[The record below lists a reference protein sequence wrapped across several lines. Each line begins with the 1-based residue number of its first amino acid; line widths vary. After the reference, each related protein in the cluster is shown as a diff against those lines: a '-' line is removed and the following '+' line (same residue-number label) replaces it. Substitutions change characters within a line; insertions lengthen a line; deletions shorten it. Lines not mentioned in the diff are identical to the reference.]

1 MILELYPYELEHIE
15 TLRRH
20 ASECM
25 VLLKANGDF
34 PLSKNGEIALYG
46 SGSRQTIKGG
56 TGSGDV
62 NSRFYVTVEQGLEKA
77 GFNITTKDWM
87 DRYDRVQELAHQEFV
102 AGIKF
107 KAQATGVPAIM
118 LGMGAVMPEPEYELP
133 IEGAGDTAIYVLSR
147 NSGEGSDRN
156 VVGGDVLLTET
167 EIRDIRAIANTYK
180 QFMLVLNVGGVV
192 DLTPVIEVPNI
203 LILSQLGVVTGDALA
218 DVLLGK
224 NCPSGKLTT
233 TWAAWEDYSPI
244 GDFGLEDDTRYRE
257 GVYVGYRYFD
267 SVSQTPLF
275 PFGFG
280 LSYTKF
286 SIVESVASLDGSRV
300 NVNVTVKNVG
310 STSGKEVVQL
320 YVSVPSGKLDQ
331 PFQTLVAFAKTEE
344 LDAGQGQQIML
355 SFAMEELTSYDTERT
370 VDVLEAGDYLLRV
383 GSSSRDTQICGI
395 VRMNQEV
402 ITRQLSHAGGTPDFE
417 DWKPEAQQWTYAGE
431 SDKRANAPVLI
442 LSADD
447 FVAGVNPAVPEIDSA
462 VRNMVEGLSDS
473 ELAWLCIGNYRSGN
487 ESGSVIGNAAFT
499 VAGAAGE
506 TTTRLKEKGIPSLVM
521 SDGPAGLRLSRQYG
535 IDELGVYA
543 VGESIP
549 PTLVDFMDDTVM
561 AALGFQKSGGVER
574 SGRIFDQYC
583 TALPIG
589 TALAQSWN
597 LDFCRACGD
606 IVGDEMER
614 FGVHLWL
621 APAFNIHRSPLCG
634 RNYEYFSEDPLISG
648 RVAAAITRGVQ
659 SHPGCGVTIKHY
671 VANDQETNR
680 FRSNSV
686 VSERALRDIYL
697 RGFKICIE
705 ESQPYA
711 LMTSYNLLNGVH
723 TSERKDIITG
733 ILREEWGFDGIVMSD
748 WVVNG
753 VQHGIK
759 KYPYATAAKSIK
771 AGNDVMMPGGEADH
785 TDVLTALAGT
795 NKAVTLTRDEVQG
808 SAARIIHIVLRLA
821 GVKTRP
827 SIIIEKGV

>member
-1 MILELYPYELEHIE
+1 
-15 TLRRH
+15 
-20 ASECM
+20 M
-25 VLLKANGDF
+25 VLLKTNGDF
-34 PLSKNGEIALYG
+34 PLRNTGEIALYG

-62 NSRFYVTVEQGLEKA
+62 NSRFYVTVEQGLENA
-77 GFNITTKDWM
+77 GFTITTKDWI
-87 DRYDRVQELAHQEFV
+87 DRYDRVQKQAHQEFV
-102 AGIKF
+102 AGIKS

-133 IEGAGDTAIYVLSR
+133 FEGAGDTAIYVLSR
-147 NSGEGSDRN
+147 ISGEGSDRN
-156 VVGGDVLLTET
+156 AVDGDLKLTQT
-167 EIRDIRAIANTYK
+167 EIRDILNLAKTYSH
-180 QFMLVLNVGGVV
+180 FMLVLNVGGVV
-192 DLTPVIEVPNI
+192 DLTPVLEVPNI

-218 DVLLGK
+218 DVLLGQSY
-224 NCPSGKLTT
+224 PSGKLTA
-233 TWAAWEDYSPI
+233 TWSAWDDYSQI
-244 GDFGLEDDTRYRE
+244 GDFGQEDDTRYRE

-267 SVSQTPLF
+267 SAAKTPLF
-275 PFGFG
+275 PFGYG
-280 LSYTKF
+280 LGYTQF
-286 SIVESVASLDGSRV
+286 RIVESVVSLDGSH
-300 NVNVTVKNVG
+300 VNVTVTVKNMG

-331 PFQTLVAFAKTEE
+331 PFQTLAAFAKTEE
-344 LDAGQGQQIML
+344 LAAAQSQQVTL
-355 SFAMEELTSYDTERT
+355 SFAMEELSSFDTERA

-383 GSSSRDTQICGI
+383 GNSSRDTRICGI
-395 VRMNQEV
+395 IRMDQEL
-402 ITRQLSHAGGTPDFE
+402 IIRQLSHAGGTPDFD

-431 SDKRANAPVLI
+431 ADERANAPVLV
-442 LSADD
+442 LSANA
-447 FVAGVNPAVPEIDSA
+447 FAAVLKPVVPEIDSA
-462 VRNMVEGLSDS
+462 VRDLVEGLSDS
-473 ELAWLCIGNYRSGN
+473 ELAWLCVGHYRSGN
-487 ESGSVIGNAAFT
+487 ESGSVIGNAAFA

-506 TTTRLKEKGIPSLVM
+506 TTTRLKEKGVPSLVM

-535 IDELGVYA
+535 VDESGVYA
-543 VGESIP
+543 VGDSIP
-549 PTLVDFMDDTVM
+549 SALLDYMDDTVM
-561 AALGFQKSGGVER
+561 EALGLQKSGEAER

-606 IVGDEMER
+606 IVGDEMKR

-648 RVAAAITRGVQ
+648 RVAAAITLGVQ
-659 SHPGCGVTIKHY
+659 RHPGCGVTIKHY
-671 VANDQETNR
+671 VANNQETNR

-686 VSERALRDIYL
+686 VSERALRDIYM

-705 ESQPYA
+705 ESQPHT

-723 TSERKDIITG
+723 TSERKDIIDG
-733 ILREEWGFDGIVMSD
+733 VLREEWGFDGIVISD
-748 WVVNG
+748 WVVGG
-753 VQHGIK
+753 VQHGVK

-771 AGNDVMMPGGEADH
+771 AGNDVMMPGGEMDY

-795 NKAVTLTRDEVQG
+795 NKAVMLTRKEVQDCA
-808 SAARIIHIVLRLA
+808 SRIIRIALRLTEA
-821 GVKTRP
+821 QTEP
-827 SIIIEKGV
+827 SIINGMGV

>member
-1 MILELYPYELEHIE
+1 MELYPYELEHID
-15 TLRRH
+15 TLRNH

-25 VLLKANGDF
+25 VLLKTNGDF
-34 PLSKNGEIALYG
+34 PLRNIGEIALYG

-62 NSRFYVTVEQGLEKA
+62 NSRFYVTVEQGLENA
-77 GFNITTKDWM
+77 GFTITTKDWM
-87 DRYDRVQELAHQEFV
+87 DRYDRVQKQAHQEFV
-102 AGIKF
+102 AGIKS

-133 IEGAGDTAIYVLSR
+133 FEGAGDTAIYVLSR
-147 NSGEGSDRN
+147 ISGEGSDRN
-156 VVGGDVLLTET
+156 AVDGDLKLTQT
-167 EIRDIRAIANTYK
+167 EIRDILNLAKTYSH
-180 QFMLVLNVGGVV
+180 FMLVLNVGGVV
-192 DLTPVIEVPNI
+192 DLTPVLEVSNI

-218 DVLLGK
+218 DVLLGQSY
-224 NCPSGKLTT
+224 PSGKLTA
-233 TWAAWEDYSPI
+233 TWSAWDDYSPI
-244 GDFGLEDDTRYRE
+244 GDFGQEDDTRYRE
-257 GVYVGYRYFD
+257 GIYVGYRYFD
-267 SVSQTPLF
+267 SIAKTPLF
-275 PFGFG
+275 PFGYG
-280 LSYTKF
+280 LGYTQF
-286 SIVESVASLDGSRV
+286 CIVESVVSLDGSH
-300 NVNVTVKNVG
+300 VNVTVTVKNMG

-331 PFQTLVAFAKTEE
+331 PFQTLAAFAKTEE
-344 LDAGQGQQIML
+344 LAAAQSQQVTL
-355 SFAMEELTSYDTERT
+355 SFAMEELSSFDTERA

-383 GSSSRDTQICGI
+383 GNSSRDTRICGI
-395 VRMNQEV
+395 IRMDQEL
-402 ITRQLSHAGGTPDFE
+402 IIRQLSHAGGTPDFD

-431 SDKRANAPVLI
+431 ADERANAPVLD
-442 LSADD
+442 LSANA
-447 FVAGVNPAVPEIDSA
+447 FAAVLKPVVPEIDSA
-462 VRNMVEGLSDS
+462 VRDLVEGLSDS
-473 ELAWLCIGNYRSGN
+473 ELAWLCVGHYRSGN
-487 ESGSVIGNAAFT
+487 ESGSVIGNAAFA

-506 TTTRLKEKGIPSLVM
+506 TTTRLKEKGVPSLIM
-521 SDGPAGLRLSRQYG
+521 ADGPAGLRLSRQYG
-535 IDELGVYA
+535 VDESGVYA
-543 VGESIP
+543 VGDSIP
-549 PTLVDFMDDTVM
+549 SALLDFMDDTVM
-561 AALGFQKSGGVER
+561 QALGLQNSGGAER

-648 RVAAAITRGVQ
+648 RVAAAITLGVQ
-659 SHPGCGVTIKHY
+659 RHPGCGVTIKHY
-671 VANDQETNR
+671 VANNQETNR

-686 VSERALRDIYL
+686 VSERALRDIYM

-705 ESQPYA
+705 ESQPHT

-723 TSERKDIITG
+723 TSERKDIIDG
-733 ILREEWGFDGIVMSD
+733 VLREEWGFDGIVISD
-748 WVVNG
+748 WVVGG
-753 VQHGIK
+753 VQHGVK

-771 AGNDVMMPGGEADH
+771 AGNDVMMPGGEMDY

-795 NKAVTLTRDEVQG
+795 NNAVTLTRKEVQDCA
-808 SAARIIHIVLRLA
+808 SRIIRLALRLTEA
-821 GVKTRP
+821 QTEP
-827 SIIIEKGV
+827 SIINGMGV

>member
-1 MILELYPYELEHIE
+1 MELYPYELEHMK
-15 TLRRH
+15 TLRSN

-25 VLLKANGDF
+25 VLLKTNGDF
-34 PLSKNGEIALYG
+34 PLRNTGEIALFG

-62 NSRFYVTVEQGLEKA
+62 NSRFYVTVEQGLENA
-77 GFNITTKDWM
+77 GFTITTKDWM
-87 DRYDRVQELAHQEFV
+87 DRYDCVQKQAHQEFV
-102 AGIKF
+102 AGIKS

-133 IEGAGDTAIYVLSR
+133 FEAVGDTAIYVLSR
-147 NSGEGSDRN
+147 ISGEGSDRN
-156 VVGGDVLLTET
+156 AVDGDLKLTQT
-167 EIRDIRAIANTYK
+167 EIRDILNLAKTYK
-180 QFMLVLNVGGVV
+180 HFMLVLNVGGVV
-192 DLTPVIEVPNI
+192 DLTPVLEVPNI

-218 DVLLGK
+218 DVLLGQSY
-224 NCPSGKLTT
+224 PSGKLTA
-233 TWAAWEDYSPI
+233 TWSAWGDYSQI
-244 GDFGLEDDTRYRE
+244 GDFGQQDDTRYRE

-267 SVSQTPLF
+267 SAAKTPLF
-275 PFGFG
+275 PFGYG
-280 LSYTKF
+280 LGYTQF
-286 SIVESVASLDGSRV
+286 SIVESVVSLDGSH
-300 NVNVTVKNVG
+300 VNVTVTVKNMG

-331 PFQTLVAFAKTEE
+331 PFQMLAAFTKTKE
-344 LDAGQGQQIML
+344 LAAAQSQQVTL
-355 SFAMEELTSYDTERT
+355 SFAMEELSSFDTERA
-370 VDVLEAGDYLLRV
+370 VDVLEAGDYLLRE
-383 GSSSRDTQICGI
+383 GNSSRDTRICGI
-395 VRMNQEV
+395 IRMDQEL
-402 ITRQLSHAGGTPDFE
+402 IIRQLSHAGGTPDFD

-431 SDKRANAPVLI
+431 ADERANAPVLN
-442 LSADD
+442 LSANA
-447 FVAGVNPAVPEIDSA
+447 FAAVLKPVVPEIDSA
-462 VRNMVEGLSDS
+462 VRDLVEGLSDS
-473 ELAWLCIGNYRSGN
+473 ELAWLCVGHYRSGN
-487 ESGSVIGNAAFT
+487 ESGSVIGNAAFA

-506 TTTRLKEKGIPSLVM
+506 TTTRLKEKGVPSLVM

-535 IDELGVYA
+535 VDESGVYA
-543 VGESIP
+543 VGDSIP
-549 PTLVDFMDDTVM
+549 SALLDFMDDTVM
-561 AALGFQKSGGVER
+561 QALGLQKSGGAER

-648 RVAAAITRGVQ
+648 RVAAAITLGVQ
-659 SHPGCGVTIKHY
+659 RHPGCGVTIKHY
-671 VANDQETNR
+671 VANNQETNR
-680 FRSNSV
+680 FRTNSV
-686 VSERALRDIYL
+686 VSERALRDIYM

-705 ESQPYA
+705 ESQPHT

-723 TSERKDIITG
+723 TSERKDIIDG
-733 ILREEWGFDGIVMSD
+733 VLREEWGFDGIVISD
-748 WVVNG
+748 WVVGG
-753 VQHGIK
+753 VQHGVK

-771 AGNDVMMPGGEADH
+771 AGNDVMMPGGEADY

-795 NKAVTLTRDEVQG
+795 NKAVTLTRKEVQDC
-808 SAARIIHIVLRLA
+808 AARIIHIALRLTEA
-821 GVKTRP
+821 QTEP
-827 SIIIEKGV
+827 SIINGMGV

>member
-1 MILELYPYELEHIE
+1 MK
-15 TLRRH
+15 T
-20 ASECM
+20 
-25 VLLKANGDF
+25 NGDF
-34 PLSKNGEIALYG
+34 PLRNTGEIALYG

-62 NSRFYVTVEQGLEKA
+62 NSRFYVTVEQGLENA
-77 GFNITTKDWM
+77 GFTITTKDWI
-87 DRYDRVQELAHQEFV
+87 DRYDRVQKQAHQEFV
-102 AGIKF
+102 AGIKS

-133 IEGAGDTAIYVLSR
+133 FEGAGDTAIYVLSR
-147 NSGEGSDRN
+147 ISGEGSDRN
-156 VVGGDVLLTET
+156 AVDGDLKLTQT
-167 EIRDIRAIANTYK
+167 EIRDILNLAKTYSH
-180 QFMLVLNVGGVV
+180 FMLVLNVGGVV
-192 DLTPVIEVPNI
+192 DLTPVLEVPNI

-218 DVLLGK
+218 DVLLGQSY
-224 NCPSGKLTT
+224 PSGKLTA
-233 TWAAWEDYSPI
+233 TWSAWDDYSQI
-244 GDFGLEDDTRYRE
+244 GDFGQEDDTRYRE

-267 SVSQTPLF
+267 SAAKTPLF
-275 PFGFG
+275 PFGYG
-280 LSYTKF
+280 LGYTQF
-286 SIVESVASLDGSRV
+286 RIVESVVSLDGSH
-300 NVNVTVKNVG
+300 VNVTVTVKNMG

-331 PFQTLVAFAKTEE
+331 PFQTLAAFAKTEE
-344 LDAGQGQQIML
+344 LAAAQSQQVTL
-355 SFAMEELTSYDTERT
+355 SFAMEELSSFDTERA

-383 GSSSRDTQICGI
+383 GNSSRDTRICGI
-395 VRMNQEV
+395 IRMDQEL
-402 ITRQLSHAGGTPDFE
+402 IIRQLSHAGGTPDFD

-431 SDKRANAPVLI
+431 ADERANAPVLV
-442 LSADD
+442 LSANA
-447 FVAGVNPAVPEIDSA
+447 FAAVLKPVVPEIDSA
-462 VRNMVEGLSDS
+462 VRDLVEGLSDS
-473 ELAWLCIGNYRSGN
+473 ELAWLCVGHYRSGN
-487 ESGSVIGNAAFT
+487 ESGSVIGNAAFA

-506 TTTRLKEKGIPSLVM
+506 TTTRLKEKGVPSLVM

-535 IDELGVYA
+535 VDESGVYA
-543 VGESIP
+543 VGDSIP
-549 PTLVDFMDDTVM
+549 SALLDYMDDTVM
-561 AALGFQKSGGVER
+561 EALGLQKSGEAER

-606 IVGDEMER
+606 IVGDEMKR

-648 RVAAAITRGVQ
+648 RVAAAITLGVQ
-659 SHPGCGVTIKHY
+659 RHPGCGVTIKHY
-671 VANDQETNR
+671 VANNQETNR

-686 VSERALRDIYL
+686 VSERALRDIYM

-705 ESQPYA
+705 ESQPHT

-723 TSERKDIITG
+723 TSERKDIIDG
-733 ILREEWGFDGIVMSD
+733 VLREEWGFDGIVISD
-748 WVVNG
+748 WVVGG
-753 VQHGIK
+753 VQHGVK

-771 AGNDVMMPGGEADH
+771 AGNDVMMPGGEMDY

-795 NKAVTLTRDEVQG
+795 NKAVMLTRKEVQDCA
-808 SAARIIHIVLRLA
+808 SRIIRIALRLTEA
-821 GVKTRP
+821 QTEP
-827 SIIIEKGV
+827 SIINGMGV